1 MSKCSKTIND
11 ENFLNKTASAISES
25 LKKAFG
31 PKTGFALLIFEFD
44 NHGIGNYVSNVER
57 STMIDAL
64 RETADRLEKNQTI
77 PPAIGS
83 A

>member
-1 MSKCSKTIND
+1 MSKGSKTIND
-11 ENFLNKTASAISES
+11 ENFLNKMANAISES

-44 NHGIGNYVSNVER
+44 NPGMGNYVSNVKR

-64 RETADRLEKNQTI
+64 RETADRLEKNQAM
-77 PPAIGS
+77 PPTIGS